1 MTHQAAIGPAR
12 REKAIS
18 ASKAKSESTRPSK
31 AKETAESSPQPSTLT
46 GWQGRVVDRSLER
59 ATRRSL
65 DRAKALIDAA
75 MELLREGEHEGFTV
89 QEVADRA
96 GQSLRTFYQ
105 HFGSKNEL
113 LLAVF
118 EEELRRHARTLE
130 NAVDRYTDP
139 IERLAAF
146 LVAGATGRANPHEE
160 IALAQYRID
169 LAVHRPED
177 LATVQ
182 TPVIRLV
189 KQLVQDA
196 MDAGAL
202 VPGDAD
208 PAVFL
213 LLTLKSAR
221 LHADILG
228 NELGVRLP
236 DAMALARFCIE
247 GLGGKFPV
255 GFPKA

>member
-1 MTHQAAIGPAR
+1 MKRAVRWAA
-12 REKAIS
+12 
-18 ASKAKSESTRPSK
+18 
-31 AKETAESSPQPSTLT
+31 
-46 GWQGRVVDRSLER
+46 
-59 ATRRSL
+59 
-65 DRAKALIDAA
+65 
-75 MELLREGEHEGFTV
+75 
-89 QEVADRA
+89 
-96 GQSLRTFYQ
+96 
-105 HFGSKNEL
+105 L
-113 LLAVF
+113 LLPLTAMAQDDRGVPRDLIEQRIEAAAEQLGDDSDVDLTTLF
-118 EEELRRHARTLE
+118 EVLT
-130 NAVDRYTDP
+130 DRYTDP